1 MLSPNSSCELPVC
14 FIHIMIQSIL
24 NLLQES
30 FQLLEELNTAK
41 QDTTHVTKDMQS
53 STEAQQSAKTLCC

>member
-1 MLSPNSSCELPVC
+1 MDNRINAMYCANHIYYAYSLP
-14 FIHIMIQSIL
+14 
-24 NLLQES
+24 

-53 STEAQQSAKTLCC
+53 STEAQQSAKALCC